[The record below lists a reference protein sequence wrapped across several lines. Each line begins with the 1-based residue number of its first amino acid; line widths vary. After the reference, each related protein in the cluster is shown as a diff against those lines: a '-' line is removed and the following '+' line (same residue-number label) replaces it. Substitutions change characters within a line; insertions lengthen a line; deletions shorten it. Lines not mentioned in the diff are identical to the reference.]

1 MEQKEKLSTALTA
14 MGSAL
19 TKEASG
25 SGGEKPTE
33 GVVDIEVVNTIV
45 KDWNALPKKAV
56 KQTLE
61 KYGAPNEA
69 TPSRLIWYNTG
80 PWKRTLIYRDEVPH
94 NFPAPHTD
102 VVEQWIDYKVP
113 PEKAGE
119 IIVFDG
125 SLLVERTKGEVGVRC
140 DMEAANFIAIN
151 LMHEI
156 VTGNRTV
163 EDARKEYG
171 EAISAFLMNRP
182 SPYAEGFTFELP
194 TGKTA
199 DVDEIKIGAA
209 MLEQIGKKIKDAVNG
224 R

>member
-1 MEQKEKLSTALTA
+1 MEPKERLSTAATA

-19 TKEASG
+19 SKEASG

-33 GVVDIEVVNTIV
+33 GVVDVEVVKNLIEG
-45 KDWNALPKKAV
+45 WNALPKKAAN
-56 KQTLE
+56 QTIE
-61 KYGAPNEA
+61 KYGPPNEA
-69 TPSRLIWYNTG
+69 TTSRLIWYNTG

-113 PEKAGE
+113 PEKASE
-119 IIVFDG
+119 VIEFDG
-125 SLLVERTKGEVGVRC
+125 SLLVERTKGEIGVRC

-156 VTGNRTV
+156 ITGQRTV
-163 EDARKEYG
+163 DDARKEYG
-171 EAISAFLMNRP
+171 EAIAAHLLNRS

-194 TGKTA
+194 TEKTT
-199 DVDEIKIGAA
+199 DVDETKIGAA
-209 MLEQIGKKIKDAVNG
+209 MMEQLGNKIKDAFNK
-224 R
+224 